1 MKKIFLFVLV
11 CLLVFTG
18 FVAYILYKIE
28 YSNDI
33 SINVSDSDDTYRI
46 SAKYQPRQ
54 SARLQRYLSDELHT
68 EVFKE
73 RRVINYL
80 VLGERQRL
88 YVRTSPGR
96 LLLKI
101 DKNENDDKSYD
112 KMKEIAEGIKHRL
125 AEN

>member
-1 MKKIFLFVLV
+1 MKKLFLFAVI

-18 FVAYILYKIE
+18 FISYVMYKFE
-28 YSNDI
+28 NSNDI
-33 SINVSDSDDTYRI
+33 SINVSDSEDSYRI

-54 SARLQRYLSDELHT
+54 SARLQRYLSNELHT
-68 EVFKE
+68 QVFKE

-101 DKNENDDKSYD
+101 DKNENDDQSYD

>member
-1 MKKIFLFVLV
+1 MKKLFLFAVI

-18 FVAYILYKIE
+18 FISYVMYKFE

-33 SINVSDSDDTYRI
+33 SINVSDSEDTYRI
-46 SAKYQPRQ
+46 SARYQPRQ

-68 EVFKE
+68 QVFKE

-88 YVRTSPGR
+88 YVKTSPGR

-101 DKNENDDKSYD
+101 DKNENDDQSYY

>member
-1 MKKIFLFVLV
+1 MKKLFLFAVI

-18 FVAYILYKIE
+18 FISYVMYKFE

-33 SINVSDSDDTYRI
+33 SINVSDSEDTYRI
-46 SAKYQPRQ
+46 SARYQPRQ

-68 EVFKE
+68 QVFKE
-73 RRVINYL
+73 RKVINYL
-80 VLGERQRL
+80 VLGEGQRL

-101 DKNENDDKSYD
+101 DKNENDDQSYY

-125 AEN
+125 VEN